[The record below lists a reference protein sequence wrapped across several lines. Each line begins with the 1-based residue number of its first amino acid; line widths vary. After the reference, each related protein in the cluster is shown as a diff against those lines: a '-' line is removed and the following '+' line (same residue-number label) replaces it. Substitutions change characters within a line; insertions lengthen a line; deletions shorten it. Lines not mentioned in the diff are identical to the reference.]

1 MAGQY
6 AVDAFSCCG
15 GGLMDSGSVQAG
27 NRNESTIR
35 RLVAIV
41 LGAGLS
47 ASMTLAHAEKN
58 PLRDVF
64 FGETHLHTSWSFD
77 AYVFGNTLTGPEE
90 AYQFAMGK
98 PIRHPAG
105 YMVQIKRP
113 LDFVAVTDH
122 SEYMGT
128 IRLANDPQSDLSKL
142 PIAEKLKVKSKEDV
156 QKVYLFLATSIITE
170 PIKELVSPDV
180 AGSVW
185 KSVVEIADKYNQPG
199 KFTTFAAYE
208 WSSTP
213 DNRNL
218 HRNIIFKDTKKVP
231 ALPFS
236 SIDSNHPEDLWTW
249 MDGQRKAG
257 NELLAISH
265 NANLSDG
272 VMFPLEV
279 DSKGRPIDAA
289 WAQSRINNEPLS
301 EIQQLKGAS
310 ETHPALSPNDEFAS
324 HEILEYLLGD
334 VDRAPRLHGSYIR
347 EAYENGLAMQDTRG
361 YNPYKF
367 GLVGA
372 SDTHGT
378 AAAYTQSNYFG
389 GHGLLDATP
398 QARISGVKTA
408 GMTMDKLST
417 SGLGGVWAEENTR
430 EAIFAAMQRKETFG
444 TSGERIKV
452 RFFGGW
458 DFAPNVLQNKDWVK
472 TGYANGVPMGG
483 DLPAAKSKAPTFV
496 VWAVKDPDDA
506 NLDRIQIVKGWTRNG
521 QIFEKIYDVAWSN
534 RKGPT
539 AAQVS
544 DTLVR
549 QGKAELPRSAILW
562 TSRPPPTPTAS
573 GRSS

>member
-1 MAGQY
+1 
-6 AVDAFSCCG
+6 
-15 GGLMDSGSVQAG
+15 
-27 NRNESTIR
+27 
-35 RLVAIV
+35 
-41 LGAGLS
+41 
-47 ASMTLAHAEKN
+47 
-58 PLRDVF
+58 
-64 FGETHLHTSWSFD
+64 
-77 AYVFGNTLTGPEE
+77 
-90 AYQFAMGK
+90 
-98 PIRHPAG
+98 
-105 YMVQIKRP
+105 MVQIKRP
-113 LDFVAVTDH
+113 LDFQAVTDH

-142 PIAEKLKVKSKEDV
+142 PIAEKLKVRSKEDM

-185 KSVVEIADKYNQPG
+185 KRVVEAADKYYQPG

-218 HRNIIFKDTKKVP
+218 HRNILFKDTKKVP

-236 SIDSNHPEDLWTW
+236 SIDSDHPEDLWNW

-257 NELLAISH
+257 NEVLAISH

-289 WAQSRINNEPLS
+289 WAQSRVNNEPLS

-310 ETHPALSPNDEFAS
+310 ETHPALSPNDEFAR
-324 HEILEYLLGD
+324 HEILEYLLGG

-347 EAYENGLAMQDTRG
+347 EAYQNGLAMQDTRG

-398 QARISGVKTA
+398 QARMSGVKTA

-444 TSGERIKV
+444 TSGVRIKV

-458 DFAPNVLQNKDWVK
+458 DFAPNVVQSKDWVK

-483 DLPAAKSKAPTFV
+483 DLPAAKSKAPTFI

-534 RKGPT
+534 RKANGGGRISDDAGAP
-539 AAQVS
+539 AARPS
-544 DTLVR
+544 CR
-549 QGKAELPRSAILW
+549 RSAIPS
-562 TSRPPPTPTAS
+562 TSRTRRTPT
-573 GRSS
+573 RSARWS